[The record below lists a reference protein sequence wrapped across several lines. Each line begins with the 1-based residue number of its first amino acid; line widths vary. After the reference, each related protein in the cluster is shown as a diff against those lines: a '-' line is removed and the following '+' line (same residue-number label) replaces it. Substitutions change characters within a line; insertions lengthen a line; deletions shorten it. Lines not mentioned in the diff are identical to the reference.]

1 LKKLTQL
8 ITESKVNFEFIE
20 DVMVHYEDMGFT
32 IENFNDFGANRGL
45 RIYLFGSGSF
55 EDTYHKMNSFSHKPT
70 EVDCYPVYVISFIK
84 KFYPFSDCDLYSKT
98 ISIAEGVK
106 KRLSNCQ
113 VYFRIDTRSIPGS
126 LDSGFYGNT
135 EKNLQVTFHIT
146 DKSVKIS
153 DKSIRDRE
161 SIMAWL
167 NLVVKT
173 YKISNIYAIKWDLDS
188 ISIKI
193 STRHG
198 NSDGVKRAL
207 VALESQ
213 ENLDKIVSG
222 YKITKSSETYDFLG
236 TEEHDIVITYSPK

>member
-1 LKKLTQL
+1 MKKLTQL

-32 IENFNDFGANRGL
+32 IETFNEFGGHRG
-45 RIYLFGSGSF
+45 RRNYLFGSGSF
-55 EDTYHKMNSFSHKPT
+55 EDTYHKMNSFSYKPT

-84 KFYPFSDCDLYSKT
+84 KFHPFSDCDLYSKT

-113 VYFRIDTRSIPGS
+113 VYFRIDTRSISGAS
-126 LDSGFYGNT
+126 LDSGFYGDT

-161 SIMAWL
+161 SIMGWL
-167 NLVVKT
+167 NFVVKT
-173 YKISNIYAIKWDLDS
+173 YKISNIYSIKWGLDS

-193 STRHG
+193 STRYG
-198 NSDGVKRAL
+198 NSDAVKRAL

-222 YKITKSSETYDFLG
+222 YKITNSSETYDLLG
-236 TEEHDIVITYSPK
+236 TEAIVITYSPK